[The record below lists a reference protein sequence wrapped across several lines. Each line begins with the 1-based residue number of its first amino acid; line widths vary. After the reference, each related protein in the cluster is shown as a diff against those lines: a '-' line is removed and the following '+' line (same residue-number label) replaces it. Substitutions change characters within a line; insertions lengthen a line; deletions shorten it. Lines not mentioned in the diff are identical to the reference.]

1 MKNVHSIVKM
11 YTSTL
16 TKKKKKKT
24 VNFFYMFESLCLHVY
39 GLIRFVKL
47 NQY

>member
-1 MKNVHSIVKM
+1 M

-16 TKKKKKKT
+16 TKKKKKKKKT

-39 GLIRFVKL
+39 GLKRFVKL